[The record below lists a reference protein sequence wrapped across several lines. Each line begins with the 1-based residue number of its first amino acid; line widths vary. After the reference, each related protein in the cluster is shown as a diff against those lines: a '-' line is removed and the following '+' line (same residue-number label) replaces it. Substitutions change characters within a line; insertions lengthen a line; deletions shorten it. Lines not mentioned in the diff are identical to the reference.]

1 MRSSTP
7 SSASVKR
14 VIRLP
19 LSEAF
24 QISFEHILKRQTRSL
39 IVVASTTLGI
49 TYLTYFLATNA
60 IFSASLK
67 GEGLSV
73 EAYHLWL
80 VVVSIMVCGVGLVNS
95 MLIAVLERYREVGT
109 MKCLGALDKHV
120 LELLLIEATL
130 FGLAGGVAG
139 FTLGTLISILSCGF
153 QLGFGILQSLPLISL
168 LSLSLQIVAFAVVLS
183 VVATAY
189 PALRA
194 ARLNPVEALRYDV

>member
-1 MRSSTP
+1 M
-7 SSASVKR
+7 
-14 VIRLP
+14 IRLP

-24 QISFEHILKRQTRSL
+24 QISLEHILNRQTRSL
-39 IVVASTTLGI
+39 IVVASSTLGI

-80 VVVSIMVCGVGLVNS
+80 VVVSMIVCGVGLVNS

-109 MKCLGALDKHV
+109 MKCLGALNQHILK
-120 LELLLIEATL
+120 LLLIEAVL
-130 FGLAGGVAG
+130 LGLAGGVAG
-139 FTLGTLISILSCGF
+139 FSLGIIISILSCGF
-153 QLGFGILQSLPLISL
+153 QLGFNILQTLPLISL
-168 LSLSLQIVAFAVVLS
+168 LGLFPQIVVFAVMLS
-183 VVATAY
+183 VVSTAY